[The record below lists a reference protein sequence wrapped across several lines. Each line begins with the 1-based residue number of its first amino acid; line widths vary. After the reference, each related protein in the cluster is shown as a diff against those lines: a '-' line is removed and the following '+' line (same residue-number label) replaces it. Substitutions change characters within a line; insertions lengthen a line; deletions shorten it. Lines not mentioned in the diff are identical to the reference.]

1 MKRTFKG
8 DEIVP
13 HDTKLPHPTQEEVE
27 KREAERLKNV
37 DEKTGKPTGVVSLN
51 TAALILESAVYN
63 AAGRPFLPMAQG
75 SGDS

>member
-1 MKRTFKG
+1 MMKRTFKG

-37 DEKTGKPTGVVSLN
+37 DEKTGKPKEGN
-51 TAALILESAVYN
+51 
-63 AAGRPFLPMAQG
+63 
-75 SGDS
+75 